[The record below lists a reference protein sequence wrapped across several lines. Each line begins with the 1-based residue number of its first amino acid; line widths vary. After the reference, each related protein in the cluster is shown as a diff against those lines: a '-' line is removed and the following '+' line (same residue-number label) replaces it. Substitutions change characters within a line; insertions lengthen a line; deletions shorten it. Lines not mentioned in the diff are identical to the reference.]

1 MYGSTRSHM
10 HYDYNIIIGNKI
22 SYYCAH
28 MQNKYMQ
35 HEYFLVTSQR
45 SRCLA
50 VRELGTVD

>member
-35 HEYFLVTSQR
+35 HEYFLLQ
-45 SRCLA
+45 A
-50 VRELGTVD
+50 KEADA